1 MAISIKN
8 NFLKKQQFLNI
19 ENFIMGN
26 SMPWFFGNDI
36 SHETKNNKYNYY
48 FTYRFFNEDTG
59 PTIFYNIVEPLIKQ
73 LKCKKLIRV
82 KANLYPSTEKIKKHG
97 YHKDYDF
104 KHKACLFYINNN
116 NGYNYFKKDN
126 KKTKPKAN
134 TAVFF
139 DPSEL
144 HCSSSCSDQKR
155 RVTIN
160 INYE

>member
-1 MAISIKN
+1 MESRVAISIKN

-26 SMPWFFGNDI
+26 SMPWFFD
-36 SHETKNNKYNYY
+36 
-48 FTYRFFNEDTG
+48 
-59 PTIFYNIVEPLIKQ
+59 
-73 LKCKKLIRV
+73 
-82 KANLYPSTEKIKKHG
+82 
-97 YHKDYDF
+97 
-104 KHKACLFYINNN
+104 NN